1 MVKNSIR
8 FHGNS
13 IFLWGDLGK
22 VDHLMISIAKLKLVD
37 ELKF

>member
-8 FHGNS
+8 FHGNL

-22 VDHLMISIAKLKLVD
+22 VDHLMISIA
-37 ELKF
+37 ELK